1 MRIVTDEKD
10 RQAYKEFLEKHERCN
25 FQQSPEW
32 AKVKGNWINE
42 IVLAEDES
50 GKIIG
55 AVSILI
61 RKIPIFG
68 NIMYSSRG
76 PTCDIH
82 DISVMKQLTDGIKEL
97 AKKYKAI
104 VYKAEPDILSSDEEY
119 RKIVTSLGYKIKDD
133 AKNFREEIQ
142 PRYVFRLDIKGKT
155 EELLFVNSNC
165 ERLKDDVKIIHKA
178 IYIDNPFVVDELS
191 RYRDSGNPM
200 NDMLIGLLTAKERDN
215 VMDGIVESVRAK
227 EKLND
232 IYRTLQN
239 VIEGE
244 ILFNQS
250 NEEYYLKNKKF
261 SEPISFHNLSTGM
274 KSFVILKMLLERGCL
289 KEKDVVI
296 LDEPEIHLHPQW
308 QIAYAELLVLLQK
321 QFDLSVVV
329 TTHSPYFVDAINL
342 FSCKYATDSSVNY
355 YISSV
360 DNNRV
365 NMKNVTDNIEEIY
378 KKMVSPIEALDTL
391 RYELNNG

>member
-32 AKVKGNWINE
+32 AKVKENWINE

-142 PRYVFRLDIKGKT
+142 PRYVFRLDIKNKT
-155 EELLFVNSNC
+155 EDEIFAGFHSKTRYNVRLAIKKGVEVKEGTREDLKDFHKIMVETGARDGFIIRPLSYFEKMYDEMAPEHMKLLMAYHAGKPISGVIPIFYGNKTWYLYGASSN
-165 ERLKDDVKIIHKA
+165 EHRNLMPNYLLQWEMIKMAIARKDDV
-178 IYIDNPFVVDELS
+178 YDFRGVSGVVDENHPQYGL
-191 RYRDSGNPM
+191 YRFKKGF
-200 NDMLIGLLTAKERDN
+200 GAAFTEF
-215 VMDGIVESVRAK
+215 V
-227 EKLND
+227 
-232 IYRTLQN
+232 
-239 VIEGE
+239 GE
-244 ILFNQS
+244 VYIPFKPFTYSL
-250 NEEYYLKNKKF
+250 YKF
-261 SEPISFHNLSTGM
+261 SEKTFRNLRG
-274 KSFVILKMLLERGCL
+274 LKTRL
-289 KEKDVVI
+289 KK
-296 LDEPEIHLHPQW
+296 
-308 QIAYAELLVLLQK
+308 
-321 QFDLSVVV
+321 
-329 TTHSPYFVDAINL
+329 
-342 FSCKYATDSSVNY
+342 
-355 YISSV
+355 
-360 DNNRV
+360 
-365 NMKNVTDNIEEIY
+365 
-378 KKMVSPIEALDTL
+378 
-391 RYELNNG
+391 